1 MFNGYF
7 AGNIR
12 VLCNRNYF
20 QLLLSGERS
29 DFPATTH
36 EILVTEENTQLPKRI
51 HIQTAFVRERGSMPQ
66 SFLLINTPGR
76 QDSAEHIN

>member
-12 VLCNRNYF
+12 VLCNRDYF
-20 QLLLSGERS
+20 QLWLSGGRS
-29 DFPATTH
+29 DFPATTR
-36 EILVTEENTQLPKRI
+36 EILVTEEKTQLPKRI
-51 HIQTAFVRERGSMPQ
+51 HIQIAFVRARGSMPQ